1 MARKQINK
9 RHTPVHEIE
18 YGSVKASIWANGPDH
33 GSKYH
38 VTLRRL
44 YKDGD
49 GTKEAAG
56 FRTLDL
62 PLVAFIAD
70 EAYWWL
76 REREEA
82 EKERNEQPH
91 SAVRRPSPEMVALFR
106 KSARQEQLP
115 PEHRFDTSP
124 R

>member
-1 MARKQINK
+1 MPKK
-9 RHTPVHEIE
+9 RANGKHAPVHELQ

-33 GSKYH
+33 GSKHH
-38 VTLRRL
+38 VTFRRL
-44 YKDGD
+44 YKDGED
-49 GTKEAAG
+49 IKEAAG

-82 EKERNEQPH
+82 EKERNGQPH
-91 SAVRRPSPEMVALFR
+91 SKVQRPGPEMVALFR
-106 KSARQEQLP
+106 KSARQEELP

-124 R
+124 G

>member
-1 MARKQINK
+1 MARKTANK
-9 RHTPVHEIE
+9 LHTPIHEIQ
-18 YGSVKASIWANGPDH
+18 YGSVKASVWINGPDH

-38 VTLRRL
+38 VTFRRL
-44 YKDGD
+44 YKDGEVM
-49 GTKEAAG
+49 KEAAG

-82 EKERNEQPH
+82 DKAHNGQPH
-91 SAVRRPSPEMVALFR
+91 SVVRPPDPEFVAMFR
-106 KSARQEQLP
+106 KSARPEEVP
-115 PEHRFDTSP
+115 PAHRDFKP
-124 R
+124 FA

>member
-1 MARKQINK
+1 MAKKQANK

-18 YGSVKASIWANGPDH
+18 YYAVKASIWANGPDH
-33 GSKYH
+33 GPKYH
-38 VTLRRL
+38 VTVRRL
-44 YKDGD
+44 YKDGQ

-62 PLVAFIAD
+62 ALLAFIAD

-76 REREEA
+76 REREER
-82 EKERNEQPH
+82 EEDGNGQQH

-106 KSARQEQLP
+106 KSARQEELP
-115 PEHRFDTSP
+115 P
-124 R
+124 